1 MPTDQLFPSPL
12 LFQLLAVTELVVV
25 PEDVPH
31 SGCFL
36 QMDSLSLFPRP
47 SVL

>member
-1 MPTDQLFPSPL
+1 MPTNQLFPSPL
-12 LFQLLAVTELVVV
+12 VSQLPAMTELVVV
-25 PEDVPH
+25 PEGVLH
-31 SGCFL
+31 SGCFP